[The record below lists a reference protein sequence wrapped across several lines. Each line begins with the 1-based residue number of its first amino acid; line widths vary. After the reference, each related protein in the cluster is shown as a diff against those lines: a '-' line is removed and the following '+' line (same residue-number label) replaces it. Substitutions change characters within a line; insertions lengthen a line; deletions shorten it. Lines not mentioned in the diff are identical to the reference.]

1 MDKKIWKKVERRVVN
16 GVCQVTQ
23 IPLKSLSDF
32 TEEHLHSLVVEHSIR
47 FGSPFLIKKLGLDI
61 SDIRKIAKS
70 GNSNDFSS
78 FYIALGMK
86 EQWVRLWNPIGRY
99 DYLVL
104 TGYGRK
110 LILDYAKNLA
120 TKDSLSKPIE
130 EVAANLS
137 QSDFSKSPTIKK
149 FMPSKYRYSASILLD
164 FKFVGSAKELSN
176 WPQGFLTQ
184 YSESAMEAYF
194 DIKRELG
201 IEGIDWKGKTCK
213 LIEKDTVYGKKML
226 SQFKNSIHDMVM
238 YFEDVEPINIV
249 KRQGSYADYNVLREI
264 ILSSLAGF
272 HDEKGDF
279 RRKKIKDLPS
289 ISVTALSKNSRLSS
303 YISAVSRTH
312 RTSHPELMCK
322 IFPEQK
328 WNPFDF
334 FVSGVP
340 DNYWFNTSGE
350 LNVEH
355 ATSAIESVLERMYGR
370 DQLNDYEKKIE
381 FIGRLTQNDLN
392 QHNLSS
398 LASPSSLNGGGAWG
412 WSQILTACYPEVD
425 ISQKIRTRSA
435 IRFVDK
441 LKRDSVISPD
451 VDALSC
457 CEVRSFKTG
466 NKSYLY
472 DDLHLELKINDK
484 FEKVVFELQGPQ
496 HYTKKHLWYNDSIVK
511 NDALKFS
518 YHTNKGTRIFYVKTE
533 SLASDTYIDDLNI
546 QGFDIKKGIAEHLDV
561 KERATI
567 LEGNSFVASG
577 FTALALSN
585 DKQCSLL

>member
-1 MDKKIWKKVERRVVN
+1 MNKKTWKRVERRVVN
-16 GVCQVTQ
+16 GIFQVTK

-70 GNSNDFSS
+70 GNSNNFSS

-120 TKDSLSKPIE
+120 TKGSLSKPIE

-149 FMPSKYRYSASILLD
+149 FMPSKYLYSASILLD
-164 FKFVGSAKELSN
+164 FKFVGSAKELRN

-184 YSESAMEAYF
+184 YPESAMEAYF

-249 KRQGSYADYNVLREI
+249 KRQGSYADYKVLRAI

-272 HDEKGDF
+272 HDEKGNF
-279 RRKKIKDLPS
+279 RRKKIEDLPS

-472 DDLHLELKINDK
+472 DDLHLELKINGK
-484 FEKVVFELQGPQ
+484 IEKVVFELQGPQ

-567 LEGNSFVASG
+567 LEGNGFVASG